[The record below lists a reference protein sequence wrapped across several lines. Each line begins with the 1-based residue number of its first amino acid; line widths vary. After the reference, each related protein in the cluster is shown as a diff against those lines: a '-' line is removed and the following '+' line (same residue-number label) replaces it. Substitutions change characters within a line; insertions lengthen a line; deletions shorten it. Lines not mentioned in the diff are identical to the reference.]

1 MSFSRYSLWP
11 ALLLAAL
18 CLTPL
23 ASASTVV
30 ADAAGEC
37 VRCGVDGAGDKA
49 DKVSELTL
57 VYSGD
62 AGRVQVYNDG
72 DAKADELLFD
82 GFLNTG
88 DQFTIQAM
96 TLGED
101 EFNNEISFF
110 VDGQKVA
117 ELHAS
122 CSSPLGPGA
131 NEQNQDK
138 GEDPNGSVDVTVLSG
153 KDSQGRKLCGVNMP
167 PMPPGGADCVRCGVD
182 GSEDKADKVSQLT
195 LMYSGAAGRVQV
207 YNDGD
212 AEADELLFDGM
223 LSPGDEFTIM
233 ASDVGED
240 EFNNEISFFVDGQ
253 KVAELHASCSSPLG
267 PGANEQNQ
275 DKGED
280 PNGAVD
286 VTVVSGLD
294 GRGRELCPIQP
305 PPPPPPGGAD
315 CVRCGVDGAG
325 DKADDIVQLTFRYEG
340 AAGRVVVYNDGD
352 AKSDEV
358 LFDGFLNPGD
368 TFSIDAATL
377 GEDKL
382 SKEIGVFVDGRK
394 VAELHTSCSSPLG
407 PGTTEQNQ
415 EKGKDPNGML
425 DITVLGGRD
434 SSGRALCDIPP
445 PPPPGADCV
454 RCGVDGAGDKADDI
468 VQLTFRY
475 EGAAGRVVVYN
486 DGDAKSDEVLFDG
499 FLNPGDT
506 FSIDAAT
513 LGEDKLSKEIG
524 VFVDGRKVAEL
535 HTSCSSPLG
544 PGTTEQNQEKGKD
557 PNGMLDITVLGGRDS
572 SGRAL
577 CDIPPPPPPG
587 ANCVECGT
595 GEDDAEKL
603 ASLTLE
609 YLGAPGFVRVYDND
623 DTDAENLLFAGD
635 LDTGDTFTIMASAID
650 EDAFSSRVGFYLDG
664 TDDSDKIAELHTSCS
679 AEVIPD
685 ETTEANQSKGEDPNG
700 MADFL
705 VRAGVDRDGNPLC
718 DDDPCPD
725 AGPPVI
731 TYSAVDMG
739 DPHSGGM
746 SFIEMRVTDD
756 TGIQTVTFEE
766 EGTDNLTLVESDFT
780 PGATTAFFR
789 FKIED
794 ITEISRL
801 RASATDVCGTTLCP
815 AGEPNATPSL
825 TSNLVVV
832 DDETGDFQDAAIPRP
847 QPNRWDR
854 FARLI
859 EATDD
864 TGITKYETFA
874 RFNAFVFAQPDETCD
889 ADGGCA
895 LAPPQSDITVIIA
908 ADVVPGPTAE
918 FGLFVA
924 DECNVFVFDPP
935 IAGTNARTSGAHGS
949 LTSCPGVAPDMALL
963 SAGESFEFGLDQNRP
978 NPFSDRSVISFTMP
992 ESGAVHLAV
1001 YDMLGRTV
1009 QVVAEGTFEAGQHS
1023 VALDA
1028 AQIPSGTYVYRL
1040 TSDHGTASRQ
1050 MVITR

>member
-305 PPPPPPGGAD
+305 PPPPPPG
-315 CVRCGVDGAG
+315 
-325 DKADDIVQLTFRYEG
+325 
-340 AAGRVVVYNDGD
+340 
-352 AKSDEV
+352 
-358 LFDGFLNPGD
+358 
-368 TFSIDAATL
+368 
-377 GEDKL
+377 
-382 SKEIGVFVDGRK
+382 
-394 VAELHTSCSSPLG
+394 
-407 PGTTEQNQ
+407 
-415 EKGKDPNGML
+415 
-425 DITVLGGRD
+425 
-434 SSGRALCDIPP
+434 
-445 PPPPGADCV
+445 GADCV